1 MVGNKYPQL
10 GFSLKKLLIDSPVF
24 NYYFQIWNLTSD
36 ELLYTQNSHT
46 ELITKSLLF
55 NEGACLASSSFDGNF
70 KVIISY
76 HYLTEISYIM
86 LTSFLVCTEKYSPK
100 PYNKGRACKIFILPV
115 KLPV

>member
-55 NEGACLASSSFDGNF
+55 NEGASLASSSFDGNF

-100 PYNKGRACKIFILPV
+100 LYN
-115 KLPV
+115 